1 MAAALPIETRNM
13 IQSLVLQ
20 GLQNKAIADKLGVN
34 QKTVATMKYRHRWGD
49 TVATI
54 AHKLGV
60 ASDQCISSDVATASA
75 KTRTSLSRIVQETS
89 ESLESIKTAKR
100 GLGGLKAKA
109 DVASTLATTA
119 DRIFGWSQSA
129 EDTIVSVS
137 VLRELAEPGALDI
150 KPCQTLS
157 DNPAVIPDTIDVD
170 VAPAPSDT
178 PATSDPATDRPV
190 SGE

>member
-1 MAAALPIETRNM
+1 MLHLPHMAAALPIETRNM

-137 VLRELAEPGALDI
+137 VLRELAEPGALDV
-150 KPCQTLS
+150 PQVP
-157 DNPAVIPDTIDVD
+157 PAIDVQ
-170 VAPAPSDT
+170 ATPAPTDT
-178 PATSDPATDRPV
+178 PTASEPAIDQPV
-190 SGE
+190 SSE